1 MPPKICYLSRDPSG
15 YSAAL
20 YQNDFLNAL
29 RAASDVVLVSNR
41 EQFEVVNKKESFDLY
56 LFGHQWLNEE
66 GEPAFHFNPQDLGG
80 SQSIFFLNKEYA
92 NLESKLDYV
101 DNLQPTSLLTHHHD
115 LQNLTRRN
123 ISANI
128 LWIPFAGNP
137 EVFQPTNSRK
147 KYDLNF
153 SGVLRNP
160 SFPETQTDD
169 REVIQD
175 ALFHSFKGNLISK
188 RGEFKDLNIYWKPV
202 TGNKYTDL
210 WNRLNQMHWSKSK
223 DSYAKRVSL
232 SIATLNTLSPLGL
245 VGTRYFE
252 CALSK
257 SLILTPQ
264 QADLQGLFEDSQV
277 VRFEVSKKGLGA
289 ALDFARGDS
298 PEVKN
303 IVDAAHNHALRNH
316 TWEKR
321 VLSLLEFLTKEK

>member
-1 MPPKICYLSRDPSG
+1 MRPKICYLSRDPSG

-20 YQNDFLNAL
+20 YQNDFLNSL
-29 RAASDVVLVSNR
+29 REAADVVLVSDS
-41 EQFEVVNKKESFDLY
+41 EQFEAENSKENFDLY

-66 GEPAFHFNPQDLGG
+66 GEPAFHLNPQEFGG
-80 SQSIFFLNKEYA
+80 SRSIFFLNKEYA

-101 DNLQPTSLLTHHHD
+101 DKVQPTFLLTHHHD
-115 LQNLTRRN
+115 LQNLTNRS

-128 LWIPFAGNP
+128 VWIPFAGDP
-137 EVFQPTNSRK
+137 EVFRPTTDPK

-160 SFPETQTDD
+160 TFPETQTDD
-169 REVIQD
+169 REEIQD
-175 ALFHSFKGNLISK
+175 ILFHSFKRNLIGK
-188 RGEFKDLNIYWKPV
+188 RRDFEDLNIYWKPI
-202 TGNKYTDL
+202 TGNKYVDL
-210 WNRLNQMHWSKSK
+210 WNRVNQMHWSKSK
-223 DSYAKRVSL
+223 DSYAKRISL

-264 QADLQGLFEDSQV
+264 DADLQGLFEDSQV
-277 VRFEVSKKGLGA
+277 VRFEVSNKGLRA

-298 PEVKN
+298 PEVTN

-316 TWEKR
+316 TWAKR
-321 VLSLLEFLTKEK
+321 VGSLLEILTKEK